1 MKKISFFLVLIAF
14 CACQDKP
21 ELAKL
26 VQDMVVQTN
35 YDTTAT
41 FQNFATFTMPMDTI
55 GLISNTT
62 DASAIVSD
70 YSRSITSLVRTQL
83 EQEGYVYSDLT
94 QAPDLGVNIYVVN
107 DRSVY
112 QSVSPGLGYGS
123 PYGYGYPYGGGY
135 GYGGYYG
142 GYGGYY
148 NYPYVSTYVSNQ
160 AILVIELADLKNS
173 QTNNLKIVWTANIG
187 DLISTVDQNAKVL
200 EGVSQA
206 FQQSP
211 YLKK

>member
-1 MKKISFFLVLIAF
+1 MKKLAFYIIISFS

-41 FQNFATFTMPMDTI
+41 FQNFNTFTMSMDTI
-55 GLISNTT
+55 GLVSNAT

-70 YSRSITSLVRTQL
+70 YSKAITASVRNGL
-83 EQEGYVYSDLT
+83 ETKGFQYVELNQS
-94 QAPDLGVNIYVVN
+94 PDLGVNIYVVN

-112 QSVSPGLGYGS
+112 QSVSPGYYGS
-123 PYGYGYPYGGGY
+123 P
-135 GYGGYYG
+135 YGGYYG

-148 NYPYVSTYVSNQ
+148 GGGFYNYPYVNTYVSNQ
-160 AILVIELADLKNS
+160 AILVIELADLKNAQS
-173 QTNNLKIVWTANIG
+173 SGGLVIWSANIG
-187 DLISTVDQNAKVL
+187 DLISSVDQNRKVL
-200 EGVSQA
+200 EAITQA
-206 FQQSP
+206 FEQSP
-211 YLKK
+211 YLTK